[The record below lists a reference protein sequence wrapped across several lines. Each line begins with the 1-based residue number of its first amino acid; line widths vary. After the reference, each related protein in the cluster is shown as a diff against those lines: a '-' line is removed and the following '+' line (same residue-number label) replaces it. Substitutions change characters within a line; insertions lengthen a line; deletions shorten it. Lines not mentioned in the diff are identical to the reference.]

1 MDGQWE
7 MDIKPSGLVLIR
19 PEPLNKTYSVHVSAV
34 YASCD
39 SFVSAKPDLDDQSIL
54 LCAVIRLQ
62 GLIPGLK
69 YC

>member
-1 MDGQWE
+1 MDGQCE
-7 MDIKPSGLVLIR
+7 MDIKPSGLVSIM
-19 PEPLNKTYSVHVSAV
+19 PEPLNKIYSVHVYAV
-34 YASCD
+34 YASCV
-39 SFVSAKPDLDDQSIL
+39 SFVSAKPDLDDQLIL